1 MLPQNPDM
9 LFSYLNLQLRDH
21 YSSLEELCD
30 RLDEDQASI
39 LAILKEPDM
48 SIIRTKM
55 RLLPRQILSAKL
67 LLIDWM
73 RK

>member
-21 YSSLEELCD
+21 YSSLEELWD

-39 LAILKEPDM
+39 LAILKRAGYEYNPDKNA
-48 SIIRTKM
+48 IVAT
-55 RLLPRQILSAKL
+55 PNFV
-67 LLIDWM
+67 
-73 RK
+73 RKITSD